1 MKTIR
6 LLAGLL
12 LLVSGILHIIVYF
25 QAPQNP
31 GSIGI
36 LVFGVIYC
44 LTGLLLFNK
53 KNYPVYL
60 GISVPLI
67 GMTLS
72 LIKFGIPEL
81 ISMSALFKLLEIIAV
96 VCCCFLL
103 VRKEV
108 GLDTKV

>member
-12 LLVSGILHIIVYF
+12 LFVSGILHIIVYF
-25 QAPQNP
+25 QAPDNP

-36 LVFGVIYC
+36 LGFGLIYC
-44 LTGLLLFNK
+44 LTGLLLFSK
-53 KNYPVYL
+53 KNYLIYL
-60 GISVPLI
+60 GIFVPLI

-81 ISMSALFKLLEIIAV
+81 ISMSSLFKLLEVIAV
-96 VCCCFLL
+96 GCCCYLL
-103 VRKEV
+103 INK
-108 GLDTKV
+108 KI